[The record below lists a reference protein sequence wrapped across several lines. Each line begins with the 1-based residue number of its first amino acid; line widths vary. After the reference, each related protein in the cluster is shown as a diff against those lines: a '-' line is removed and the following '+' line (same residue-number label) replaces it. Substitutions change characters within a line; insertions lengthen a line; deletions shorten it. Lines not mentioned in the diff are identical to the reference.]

1 AYLPSEMP
9 LDLALGPSQPFSR
22 WHVFWIVSR
31 LRCSRACLAR
41 TLVHLLSFHLFDHCS
56 AVACVANE
64 NEKSLVSHL
73 LPSTTRSRNCD
84 TAYVVRLVYRTTC
97 LRHALGRLPKC

>member
-1 AYLPSEMP
+1 SLPPIGDAARSGFGTQPTVFKMARV
-9 LDLALGPSQPFSR
+9 LDL
-22 WHVFWIVSR
+22 
-31 LRCSRACLAR
+31 
-41 TLVHLLSFHLFDHCS
+41 
-56 AVACVANE
+56 ACVANE